1 MIRWPGFRHHKP
13 QAVPDGTQAALGTSA
28 GNRVRCV
35 TGEADNLRKQRCS
48 LARRYFLIL
57 LFARLTSRESSQ
69 YPGLQPLQYAPQQPV
84 SSMPVIVRQLF
95 QNDTAVPG
103 EESRGD
109 AQINPAIA
117 HMVLIVP
124 CTIPHSPGTSFFI
137 VVIRRHLFFCKKR
150 VLHRPRGGGPVFLP
164 PAGQLPK
171 GDPKNL
177 G

>member
-13 QAVPDGTQAALGTSA
+13 QAALGTSA

-57 LFARLTSRESSQ
+57 
-69 YPGLQPLQYAPQQPV
+69 PGLHPGNHPNIPVCSPLQVFWNSLQYAPQQPV
-84 SSMPVIVRQLF
+84 SSVPVIVRRLF

-124 CTIPHSPGTSFFI
+124 CTIPHSPGVSFFI
-137 VVIRRHLFFCKKR
+137 VVIRSHPFFCKKR
-150 VLHRPRGGGPVFLP
+150 VLHRPIGGG
-164 PAGQLPK
+164 
-171 GDPKNL
+171 
-177 G
+177 